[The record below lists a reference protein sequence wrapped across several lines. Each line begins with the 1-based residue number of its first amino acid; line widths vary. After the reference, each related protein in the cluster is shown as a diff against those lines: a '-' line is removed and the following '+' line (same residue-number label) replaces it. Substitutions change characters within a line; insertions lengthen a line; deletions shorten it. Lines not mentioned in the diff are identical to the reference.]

1 MVLQKHPHMRL
12 LLQYTLFGQLLL
24 IEFLNLGN
32 HVLNFLV
39 YLQKIGIQDTF
50 FSFYRREFI
59 ELWKWVFGVVFFL
72 IANLLHIEVGLAEE
86 NQWKFSGITTNNTTD
101 SNRVSHGID
110 TPPIPKRKATIGANA
125 TNMIKSIGSKLVL
138 NTRPLSFGDTMNTV
152 PTFWIIPLVMWAFIP
167 MRLDNGKRR

>member
-1 MVLQKHPHMRL
+1 MCFLKDMVLQKQPHMRL

-86 NQWKFSGITTNNTTD
+86 NQWKFSGD
-101 SNRVSHGID
+101 KH
-110 TPPIPKRKATIGANA
+110 
-125 TNMIKSIGSKLVL
+125 KSWL
-138 NTRPLSFGDTMNTV
+138 TRY
-152 PTFWIIPLVMWAFIP
+152 I
-167 MRLDNGKRR
+167 